1 MISGFNIGKEV
12 SLDLVHPTI
21 GIIPLGL
28 VTAFTA
34 RPLKSRLSSIPITDA
49 GLAVYRN
56 IFMGW
61 EGSFDVDRSNSVM
74 DALFQLLEDNYY
86 GGQPETYFMLTE
98 TIRNPDTSV
107 DEYRYINVV
116 LEPEDHG
123 NWRTEEKVT
132 QRLSWVSARRER
144 V

>member
-28 VTAFTA
+28 VTSFES
-34 RPLKSRLSSIPITDA
+34 RPLKSRLNSIPITNGGKA
-49 GLAVYRN
+49 IYRN
-56 IFMGW
+56 IYTGW
-61 EGSFDVDRSNSVM
+61 EGTFDIDRSNGIV
-74 DALFQLLEDNYY
+74 DALIQLLEDGYY
-86 GGQPETYFMLTE
+86 GGQPETYFLLTE

-107 DEYRYINVV
+107 DEFRYKNVV
-116 LEPEDHG
+116 LEPESHG
-123 NWRTEEKVT
+123 TWKTEEKVT
-132 QRLSWVSARRER
+132 QKLAWVATLRER